1 MTLADLFSQFAEG
14 ATSLAQGFVNIFQGI
29 TPIFWQTGADGAGG
43 QLTIVSVFTI
53 GGVLLTL
60 GFWGIDKLLSL
71 AKMGL
76 GGLTRGRAK
85 RSKAR

>member
-1 MTLADLFSQFAEG
+1 MSLTALFTEMADGLTALA
-14 ATSLAQGFVNIFQGI
+14 TGFVNIFQGI
-29 TPIFWQTGADGAGG
+29 TPIFWDATDGGS
-43 QLTIVSVFTI
+43 LTIVSVLAI
-53 GGVLLTL
+53 GGVALTIA
-60 GFWGIDKLLSL
+60 FWGIDKVLSL

>member
-1 MTLADLFSQFAEG
+1 MSLTALFTEMADGLTALA
-14 ATSLAQGFVNIFQGI
+14 TGFVNIFQGI
-29 TPIFWQTGADGAGG
+29 TPIFWDATDGGS
-43 QLTIVSVFTI
+43 LTIVSVLAI
-53 GGVLLTL
+53 GGVALTIA
-60 GFWGIDKLLSL
+60 FWGIDKVLAL

>member
-1 MTLADLFSQFAEG
+1 MSLTALFTEMADGLTALA
-14 ATSLAQGFVNIFQGI
+14 TGFVNIFQGI
-29 TPIFWQTGADGAGG
+29 TPIFWDASGADGGS
-43 QLTIVSVFTI
+43 LTIVSVLAI
-53 GGVLLTL
+53 GGVALTIA
-60 GFWGIDKLLSL
+60 FWGIDKVLAL

>member
-1 MTLADLFSQFAEG
+1 MTIADLFEQFGEG
-14 ATSLAQGFVNIFQGI
+14 ATSLATGFVNLFTGL
-29 TPIFWQTGADGAGG
+29 TPIFWNAGTDGSGG
-43 QLTIVSVFTI
+43 SLTIVSVFAI
-53 GGVLLTL
+53 GGVVLTL

>member
-1 MTLADLFSQFAEG
+1 MTIADLFGQFGEG
-14 ATSLAQGFVNIFQGI
+14 ATSLATGFVNLFKGL
-29 TPIFWQTGADGAGG
+29 TPIFWDSAAEGG
-43 QLTIVSVFTI
+43 GKLTIVSVFAI
-53 GGVLLTL
+53 GGVILTL